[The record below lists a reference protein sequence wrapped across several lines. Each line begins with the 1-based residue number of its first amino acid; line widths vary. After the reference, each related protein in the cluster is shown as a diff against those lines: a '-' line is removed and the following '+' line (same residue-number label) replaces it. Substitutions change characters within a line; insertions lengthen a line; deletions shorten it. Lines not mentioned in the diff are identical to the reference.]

1 MSDGPSRAVDRYG
14 FLADAE
20 SRRMRGRRIL
30 RALAD
35 FGGVELGTANVLDV
49 GCSAGLITDEIATT
63 VRLAIGIDEDVE
75 SIERAVSRDRGA
87 HFAVAAGESLP
98 FPDERFNAVVCNHVY
113 EHVADAARMMREIHR
128 VLRPGGACYFA
139 GGHTLQLVEPHYRL
153 PLLSWLPRSLASR
166 WLRSLGRAEAYTEH
180 FVAPWR
186 LRKLLTPFTDVRFI
200 STHMLRDPE
209 RFEFRQFARWPSSL
223 RRITLTAGVL
233 PRLAPTWIYMLRK
246 R

>member
-1 MSDGPSRAVDRYG
+1 MTDVRSSAIDRYG

-30 RALAD
+30 RALED
-35 FGGVELGTANVLDV
+35 FGSIDLDTANVLDV
-49 GCSAGLITDEIATT
+49 GCSAGLITDEIATAI
-63 VRLAIGIDEDVE
+63 RFAIGVDADVE
-75 SIERAVSRDRGA
+75 SIERATSRGGGA
-87 HFAVAAGESLP
+87 HFVVASGEALP
-98 FPDERFNAVVCNHVY
+98 FRDERFDAVVCNHVY
-113 EHVADAARMMREIHR
+113 EHVTDAARMMREIHR

-153 PLLSWLPRSLASR
+153 PLLSVLPRSVASR
-166 WLRSLGRAEAYTEH
+166 WLRSRRRANAYTEQ

-186 LRKLLTPFTDVRFI
+186 LRKLLAPFSDVRFI
-200 STHMLRDPE
+200 STQMLRDPR
-209 RFEFRQFARWPSSL
+209 RFEFRQFARWPSPM
-223 RRITLTAGVL
+223 RRIALTAGVL